1 MTKIKICGITNKRD
15 AIAAAG
21 LSIDMMG
28 FVFYN
33 GSKRYVEPKIV
44 RDIANELPP
53 FIAKVGVFVNLDKNK
68 VLEIAE
74 ECALDMLQFHGDETP
89 DYCAGFSAA
98 KIGGSLPDR
107 QAGAFGG
114 KGPYKI
120 MKAFRIK
127 DGGSLKGI
135 NDYDV
140 DFYMLDAYSEKSKG
154 GTGKS
159 FDWKIIESFE
169 FLKPVI
175 LSGGLTP
182 DNVRDAIEKLS
193 PYGVDVSSGVEASPG
208 KKDITLM
215 KKFVENVRRA

>member
-15 AIAAAG
+15 AIAAAR
-21 LSIDMMG
+21 LDIDMMG
-28 FVFYN
+28 FVFYS

-53 FIAKVGVFVNLDKNK
+53 FIAKVGVFVDMNKDK
-68 VLEIAE
+68 VLEIAG
-74 ECALDMLQFHGDETP
+74 ECALDILQLHGDEPP

-98 KIGGSLPDR
+98 KIGEGS
-107 QAGAFGG
+107 
-114 KGPYKI
+114 YKVI
-120 MKAFRIK
+120 KAFRIK
-127 DGGSLKGI
+127 DSASLKGI

-140 DFYMLDAYSEKSKG
+140 DFYMFDAYSEKSKG

-159 FDWKIIESFE
+159 FDWKIVENFE

-182 DNVRDAIEKLS
+182 GNVREAIERLS
-193 PYGVDVSSGVEASPG
+193 PYGVDVSSSVEIAPG
-208 KKDITLM
+208 KKDIELM
-215 KKFVENVRRA
+215 KVFVENVRKI

>member
-15 AIAAAG
+15 AIAAVELG
-21 LSIDMMG
+21 IDMMG

-53 FIAKVGVFVNLDKNK
+53 FVAKVGVFVDLDKNK

-74 ECALDMLQFHGDETP
+74 ECALDMLQFHGDEAP
-89 DYCAGFSAA
+89 DYCAGFKDS
-98 KIGGSLPDR
+98 
-107 QAGAFGG
+107 
-114 KGPYKI
+114 YKVI
-120 MKAFRIK
+120 KAFRIK
-127 DGGSLKGI
+127 DRSSLKGI
-135 NDYDV
+135 NDYNA
-140 DFYMLDAYSEKSKG
+140 DFYMLDAYSSKEKG
-154 GTGKS
+154 GTGEN
-159 FDWKIIESFE
+159 FDWKIVESFE

-193 PYGVDVSSGVEASPG
+193 PYGVDVSSGVETSPG
-208 KKDITLM
+208 KKDQDFM
-215 KKFVENVRRA
+215 KKFVENVRKA

>member
-15 AIAAAG
+15 AIAAAE
-21 LSIDMMG
+21 LEPDMMG

-44 RDIANELPP
+44 RDIVNELPS
-53 FIAKVGVFVNLDKNK
+53 FIVKVGVFVDLDRNK

-89 DYCAGFSAA
+89 DYCVLF
-98 KIGGSLPDR
+98 KGS
-107 QAGAFGG
+107 
-114 KGPYKI
+114 YKI

-127 DGGSLKGI
+127 DGSSLKGI

-140 DFYMLDAYSEKSKG
+140 DFYMLDAHSPKGKG
-154 GTGKS
+154 GTGER
-159 FDWKIIESFE
+159 FAWKIIENYE

-182 DNVRDAIEKLS
+182 DNVHDAIEKLS
-193 PYGVDVSSGVEASPG
+193 PYGVDVSSGVESSPG
-208 KKDITLM
+208 KKDPLLM